1 MQLGTKQSGII
12 LVKYAFK
19 EKWWNK
25 KKKLTKLVFTVLIMS
40 FYVHNL
46 FLALWSSSVDLD

>member
-1 MQLGTKQSGII
+1 MQLGTKQSGIV

-25 KKKLTKLVFTVLIMS
+25 KKLTKLIFTVLIMS

-46 FLALWSSSVDLD
+46 FSALWSSSVDLD